1 MFNKKEFKRK
11 NKIAHRMGQRIR
23 IARRIKEVRLLP
35 NGRNRE
41 DAIYSLLQ
49 IAGNYSKI
57 R

>member
-23 IARRIKEVRLLP
+23 IARRIKEVRCLP
-35 NGRNRE
+35 NGRNKE
-41 DAIYSLLQ
+41 DAIFSLLQ

-57 R
+57 